1 MPPKLR
7 FERFEF
13 KYLLDVDQYQRVKKA
28 LSHFLVPD
36 TAVAGLPHGFYEVIS
51 LYYDSPRFFY
61 YWEKIDGASRRKK
74 IRVRT
79 YRRNGRYF
87 SSDLFLEIKRKRD
100 AVILKDR
107 LLLSRENLTKKDLSL
122 VSCLLS
128 LNNAHSRRVYNEYY
142 FEQKARCLA
151 PKVLISY
158 SREPF
163 IGKFNQNVR
172 VTFDFGIRAKRT
184 ASNAA
189 SQDAL
194 FDMENRGFAD
204 VSGTKVVMEVK
215 FKGALPF
222 YIDGI
227 LKDFNLSRVPYSKY
241 CLGVEACYSLPLLAM
256 LANKSQSETLGR
268 KLANLPAY

>member
-7 FERFEF
+7 FERYEF
-13 KYLLDVDQYQRVKKA
+13 KYLLDVDQYQRVKRA

-36 TAVAGLPHGFYEVIS
+36 SAVAGLPHGFYEVIS

-87 SSDLFLEIKRKRD
+87 SSDIFLEIKRKRD

-107 LLLSRENLTKKDLSL
+107 LLLSRENLSKTDLSL

-128 LNNAHSRRVYNEYY
+128 LNNAHSRRVYEEYL
-142 FEQKARCLA
+142 FEQKMRCLKPA
-151 PKVLISY
+151 VLVAY

-163 IGKFNQNVR
+163 VGKYNQNVR
-172 VTFDFGIRAKRT
+172 ITFDYGIRAKRT
-184 ASNAA
+184 N
-189 SQDAL
+189 DL
-194 FDMENRGFAD
+194 FAVSDSRGFAD

-241 CLGVEACYSLPLLAM
+241 CLGVEACYSLLLLAM

-268 KLANLPAY
+268 RLVNLSAY

>member
-13 KYLLDVDQYQRVKKA
+13 KYVLDMETYQRVKKA
-28 LSHFLVPD
+28 LLHFLVPD
-36 TAVAGLPHGFYEVIS
+36 TAVAGLSHGVYEVIS

-79 YRRNGRYF
+79 YRRNGKDF
-87 SSDLFLEIKRKRD
+87 SPDIFLEIKRKRD

-107 LLLSRENLTKKDLSL
+107 LSL
-122 VSCLLS
+122 DKADIGKNWKLEIG
-128 LNNAHSRRVYNEYY
+128 NWKFPDARGTRVWEEYF
-142 FEQKARCLA
+142 FEEKARCLA
-151 PKVLISY
+151 PKVLIAY
-158 SREPF
+158 SREPYV
-163 IGKFNQNVR
+163 GKYNQNVR
-172 VTFDFGIRAKRT
+172 ITFDFGIRAKRT
-184 ASNAA
+184 DDLYAVSD
-189 SQDAL
+189 S
-194 FDMENRGFAD
+194 RGFAD

-222 YIDGI
+222 YIDRI
-227 LKDFNLSRVPYSKY
+227 LKDFDLSRVPYSKY

>member
-13 KYLLDVDQYQRVKKA
+13 KYVLDVDVYARVKKA
-28 LSHFLVPD
+28 LARFLVPD
-36 TAVAGLPHGFYEVIS
+36 FAVEGLPHGFYEVIS
-51 LYYDSPRFFY
+51 LYYDSPRFCY

-79 YRRNGRYF
+79 YRRNGRDF
-87 SSDLFLEIKRKRD
+87 SPDIFLEIKRKRD

-107 LLLSRENLTKKDLSL
+107 L
-122 VSCLLS
+122 S
-128 LNNAHSRRVYNEYY
+128 LNKSEFGKNLKFEICNLKLDDARSRRVHEEYLL
-142 FEQKARCLA
+142 EEKSRCLA
-151 PKVLISY
+151 PKVLIAY
-158 SREPF
+158 SREPYV
-163 IGKFNQNVR
+163 GKYNQNVR
-172 VTFDFGIRAKRT
+172 ITFDYGIRAKRT
-184 ASNAA
+184 NDLFAVADSASASNA
-189 SQDAL
+189 S
-194 FDMENRGFAD
+194 RFAD

-222 YIDGI
+222 YIDRI

-256 LANKSQSETLGR
+256 LANKSQSETL
-268 KLANLPAY
+268 NLRRGHLVS